1 MTTTNIASSAEQLLK
16 KLNHRVPRATYRLQ
30 FNPAAGF
37 TFKQAAQIV
46 PYLAELGIS
55 EVYASPL
62 QTPRSGSTHGYDIVN
77 HDEINPALGGRKDF
91 DSLSAAL
98 QAQGIGLILD
108 VVPNHMGIGN
118 GQNDW
123 WLDVL
128 ENGPS
133 SIYGEYFDIDW
144 DPVLVQ
150 LHNKVLIP
158 ILGDQYGAVL
168 ENGELRLAYED
179 GGFVIT
185 YWEHRLPVAPG
196 SYDQILAH
204 RLDALLEEPGPAD
217 PGVQEL
223 QSIIT
228 AIGYLPPRDETD
240 PERIAE
246 RHREKEIIK
255 RRMAALYEESVPVRA
270 AVDATLNEYNGT
282 PGDPASFNLLES
294 LIARQPYRPAFW
306 RVATEEINYRRF
318 FDINDLAAI
327 RVELPDVLQ
336 ATHQL
341 VFELLSTG
349 AVTGLRIDHP
359 DGLWD
364 PPAYFRRLQENY
376 LRYVLAAKLPA
387 VDHTEAL
394 VAARLREVGDPP
406 RWPLYV
412 VAEKILA
419 PGEPLPTDWAVDGTT
434 GYDFLNEVNG
444 VLVNAAAERELSR
457 LYVDVTGPQLSF
469 ANLVN
474 AKKKEIMLVALS
486 SEINALSH
494 ELDRISE
501 QNRRYRDFTLNS
513 LTFALREVIACLPV
527 YRTYI
532 ANIGQVAEQDVAY
545 IDAAVREA
553 KRRNPRTAAAIFDF
567 IGDTLLM
574 RNLAGFSQE
583 QYEQLLR
590 FVMKLQQVS
599 GPVMAK
605 GVEDTTFYVY
615 NRFAALNEVG
625 AHPEHLGV
633 SVAEMHRAA
642 AERQQR
648 WPHAML
654 ASTTHDTKRSEDVRA
669 RMTVIAE
676 APREWRQMIAL
687 WSRQNMSK
695 KTLRDG
701 TMMPSRNDEYL
712 LYQTLVGSWPVDAG
726 GTRQAA
732 GGTQAA
738 GITLPNLPADYVERI
753 AGYMAKA
760 TREAK
765 VQTSWINP
773 NETYDAAVRDFVY
786 GILDPRRSK
795 RFLSSMDAFA
805 RQMAFFGRF
814 NALSQQL
821 IKLTAPGVPDIY
833 QGSELWTD
841 SLVDPDNRRPV
852 DYALRRKTLAD
863 LRKRMAGDRAKLAG
877 ELLECA
883 ADGRIK
889 LYLTHLAL
897 QLRAEQPELFAAGD
911 YLPLEATGAEIEHVI
926 AFARRY
932 GNQELITVTPRLCLL
947 LTEGIATPPLGEVW
961 GDTVLTLPHAT
972 PEMRYRDLFT
982 GAEFTPTAGALA
994 LSEILQRFPVA
1005 LLVREA

>member
-1 MTTTNIASSAEQLLK
+1 
-16 KLNHRVPRATYRLQ
+16 V
-30 FNPAAGF
+30 
-37 TFKQAAQIV
+37 
-46 PYLAELGIS
+46 
-55 EVYASPL
+55 
-62 QTPRSGSTHGYDIVN
+62 
-77 HDEINPALGGRKDF
+77 IN
-91 DSLSAAL
+91 
-98 QAQGIGLILD
+98 
-108 VVPNHMGIGN
+108 
-118 GQNDW
+118 
-123 WLDVL
+123 
-128 ENGPS
+128 
-133 SIYGEYFDIDW
+133 
-144 DPVLVQ
+144 
-150 LHNKVLIP
+150 
-158 ILGDQYGAVL
+158 
-168 ENGELRLAYED
+168 
-179 GGFVIT
+179 
-185 YWEHRLPVAPG
+185 YWEHCLPVAPG

-204 RLDALLEEPGPAD
+204 RLDQLLETPGPND
-217 PGVQEL
+217 SGVQEL

-228 AIGYLPPRDETD
+228 AVGYLPPRDETD

-255 RRMAALYEESVPVRA
+255 RRLAALYEESA
-270 AVDATLNEYNGT
+270 AIREALDATIAEYNGT
-282 PGDPASFNLLES
+282 PGEPASFNLLES
-294 LIARQPYRPAFW
+294 LIDRQAFRPAFW

-336 ATHQL
+336 ATHKL
-341 VFELLSTG
+341 VFELLSAG
-349 AVTGLRIDHP
+349 EVTGLRIDHP

-376 LRYVLAAKLPA
+376 LRYILAAKLPA
-387 VDHTEAL
+387 TDNADDL
-394 VAARLREVGDPP
+394 VAARLHEVGDPP

-412 VAEKILA
+412 VAEKILS
-419 PGEPLPTDWAVDGTT
+419 PGEPLPADWAVDGTT

-501 QNRRYRDFTLNS
+501 KNRRYRDFTLNS

-532 ANIGQVAEQDVAY
+532 ARVGQVAEQDVAY
-545 IDAAVREA
+545 IEAAVREA

-625 AHPEHLGV
+625 GHPEHLGV
-633 SVAEMHRAA
+633 SVAELHQAA
-642 AERQQR
+642 VERQRR

-669 RMTVIAE
+669 RMAVISE
-676 APREWRQMIAL
+676 APREWRQMIAV

-701 TMMPSRNDEYL
+701 TMLPSRNDEYL
-712 LYQTLVGSWPVDAG
+712 LYQTLVGSWPITSDVSAG
-726 GTRQAA
+726 
-732 GGTQAA
+732 
-738 GITLPNLPADYVERI
+738 LPELPADYVERI
-753 AGYMAKA
+753 AGYMEKA

-773 NETYDAAVRDFVY
+773 NEAYDAAMRDFVY

-805 RQMAFFGRF
+805 RRLAFYGRF

-821 IKLTAPGVPDIY
+821 IKLTTPGVPDIY

-852 DYALRRKTLAD
+852 DYAQRRKLLAD
-863 LRKRMAGDRAKLAG
+863 IRKRMAGDRAQLAD
-877 ELLECA
+877 ELLACA
-883 ADGRIK
+883 VDGRIK

-897 QLRAEQPELFAAGD
+897 QLRAEQPNLFAEGD
-911 YLPLEATGAEIEHVI
+911 YLPLEATGDKDAHVI

-932 GNQELITVTPRLCLL
+932 GAQELITVTPRLCML
-947 LTEGIATPPLGEVW
+947 LGEGAATAPIGEIW
-961 GDTVLTLPHAT
+961 GDTALHIPHAT
-972 PEMRYRDLFT
+972 PETRYRDLFT
-982 GAEFTPTAGALA
+982 GAEFTPTAGELA
-994 LSEILQRFPVA
+994 LRDVLQRFPVA
-1005 LLVREA
+1005 LLVRERG